1 MNVKVQFCG
10 LTILLVILYFY
21 IYHAKVKLK
30 TEQAFFKFFLVVL
43 MCVSLDITSVFAIA
57 RIDTINRTLLDIICK
72 AYVAS
77 VVASIHAALMYV
89 CVDIYPEHKK
99 YTRFRLMF
107 GTILLAGFLSVFL
120 LPIKYHYEYDTGV
133 VYTYGASVL
142 IGYSFGFV
150 FLVLLIL
157 KLFFRGKDMN
167 PRRKNA
173 MAVWIFIWTLAVMV
187 QFFNNEY
194 LLLSFAG
201 ALGLVIVYL
210 FLENPET
217 NLDKETG
224 AFNQNAM
231 FQYVAQLYNEG
242 KHFSSLELIF
252 DGGMGKAAV
261 EVCSFLLAVNG
272 AKIFR
277 YSSNNVM
284 LIFEDGRDVLDVR
297 NYITE
302 RLEKGFGKEHNTIL
316 KPYWYSIQEP
326 DIVAYSKDYFN
337 LLEYAHHVPVD
348 WTSTDI
354 IAVDDVLAQDMYRSR
369 HITRLLESAIE
380 NEAVEVF
387 YQPIY
392 SITKGSFVTA
402 EALVRIRDENGEIIR
417 PGVFIDIAE
426 KNGMIIKLGEMVF
439 EKVCRFISSPEFGKL
454 GLERIE
460 VNLSVTQ
467 CSHSSLAADYVLIMN
482 KYKVD
487 PSRINLEITETASAG
502 AKKVLFKNM
511 NILKD
516 YGIEFALDDF
526 GTGHSNLNYIIEM
539 PLDIIKFDMGMTQ
552 AYFENEKARYVMD
565 AVINMARVM
574 NLSIVFEGVETKEQY
589 NEAERIGI
597 DFIQGYYFAHPMPE
611 QEFCDFLK
619 NHASG
624 LDSSIDL

>member
-1 MNVKVQFCG
+1 MNVKTQFCG

-21 IYHAKVKLK
+21 IYHEKIKLK

-43 MCVSLDITSVFAIA
+43 MCVSLDIISVFAIA
-57 RIDTINRTLLDIICK
+57 RIDTINKIMLDVICK

-77 VVASIHAALMYV
+77 VVASIHSALMYV
-89 CVDIYPEHKK
+89 CADIYSERRH
-99 YTRFRLMF
+99 YIRLRSVF
-107 GTILLAGFLSVFL
+107 GIILMAGFISVFA
-120 LPIKYHYEYDTGV
+120 LPIKYHYESDTGV
-133 VYTYGASVL
+133 VYTYGSSVMT
-142 IGYSFGFV
+142 GYSFGFV
-150 FLVLLIL
+150 FLVLLIINL
-157 KLFFRGKDMN
+157 LFKGKSMN
-167 PRRKNA
+167 LRRKNA
-173 MAVWIFIWTLAVMV
+173 MTVWIFIWTVAVLV

-217 NLDKETG
+217 NLDRETG

-231 FQYVAQLYNEG
+231 LQYVGQLYNEG
-242 KHFSSLELIF
+242 KRFSSLELVV
-252 DGGMGKAAV
+252 DGGMGKAAT
-261 EVCSFLLAVNG
+261 EICTFLFTVKA

-277 YSSNNVM
+277 YSSDNVM
-284 LIFEDGRDVLDVR
+284 MIFEDGRNVLDVKQF
-297 NYITE
+297 IAE
-302 RLEKGFGKEHNTIL
+302 RFDRGFGKEHNTIL

-326 DIVAYSKDYFN
+326 DIVAYGKDYFN
-337 LLEYAHHVPVD
+337 LLEYAHHIPVD

-354 IAVDDVLAQDMYRSR
+354 VAIDDVLARDMYRSR
-369 HITRLLESAIE
+369 HVTGLLESAIE

-392 SITKGSFVTA
+392 SIEKGRFVTA

-439 EKVCRFISSPEFGKL
+439 EKVCRFISSPVFGKL

-526 GTGHSNLNYIIEM
+526 GTGHSNLNYITEM

-565 AVINMARVM
+565 AAINMARGM
-574 NLSIVFEGVETKEQY
+574 NLSIVFEGVETQEQY

-597 DFIQGYYFAHPMPE
+597 DFIQGYYFARPMPE
-611 QEFCDFLK
+611 QDFCDFLK